1 MKKLM
6 IFVFVILL
14 ISCRVSAAEQA
25 VSAKDNV
32 QPEVST
38 VKEEPRFVMEEQAKN
53 VVDVFSNGKYFGLKN
68 TETDEIIVEAKY
80 LKLVRVGKTGWIV
93 QKKNKFGLMDSD
105 GKFLIEPEFRHVDRI
120 LGRYIKIGNDSDF
133 GIYDEH
139 GNQILPPIYN
149 SIDLLYGKMFL
160 TYKNFRY
167 GVSDFNG
174 NTLIANICDDI
185 YMPSKNVMKIK
196 YLGTWYEIDDVSVE
210 KLTMPETITDMKK
223 NTEFKVTDIVADTG
237 AISGYSLLTFSD
249 YLIKIVSS
257 ISPAHEE
264 TIDDLIL
271 SHGVDTVDIVRK
283 FSWIPKYPVTFAK
296 KYYIHVRNP
305 FNGPLTDIRY
315 SLKNKI

>member
-1 MKKLM
+1 MRKLL
-6 IFVFVILL
+6 IFILL
-14 ISCRVSAAEQA
+14 IMTFGISVSAEDTTP
-25 VSAKDNV
+25 SDNTT
-32 QPEVST
+32 QEV
-38 VKEEPRFVMEEQAKN
+38 VNVREEPKFVMEEISKN
-53 VVDVFSNGKYFGLKN
+53 PVEVFGEGKYFGLKN
-68 TETDEIIVEAKY
+68 VDTGEVVVEPKY
-80 LKLVRVGKTGWIV
+80 LKMVRVGRTGWII
-93 QKKNKFGLMDSD
+93 QKKNKFGLIDSE
-105 GKFLIEPEFRHVDRI
+105 GNFLLEPKYRHVDRI
-120 LGRYIKIGNDSDF
+120 LGRYVKIGNDSDF

-139 GNQILPPIYN
+139 GNQVLPPIYN

-185 YMPSKNVMKIK
+185 YMPSKDVMKIK
-196 YLGTWYEIDDVSVE
+196 YLGTWYEIEDVSVE
-210 KLTMPETITDMKK
+210 RLSMPETITEMKK

-237 AISGYSLLTFSD
+237 AISGYSILTFSD

-283 FSWIPKYPVTFAK
+283 FSWIPKYPATFAK

-305 FNGPLTDIRY
+305 FNGPLSDIRY
-315 SLKNKI
+315 GLINKL